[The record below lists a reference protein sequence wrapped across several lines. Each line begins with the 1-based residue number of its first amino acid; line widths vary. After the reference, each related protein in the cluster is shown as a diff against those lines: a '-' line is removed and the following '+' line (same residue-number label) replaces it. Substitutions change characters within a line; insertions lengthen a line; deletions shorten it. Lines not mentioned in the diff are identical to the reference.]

1 MPQYQW
7 VTFWTS
13 FNESLAFL
21 PSFKH
26 GVKEYFTGLVQVC
39 CQTVV
44 TESLSSWI
52 TAGSTLLFLCKCD
65 DGILFQAKVNNASL
79 VGIGYTQTLRP
90 GKTPCKALLY
100 IWRSTMYSFFLGL
113 YLYVWISGM
122 KLVLSALVDGKN
134 INAGGH
140 KLGLGLELEAWGSAL
155 PPQKMNLNTS
165 WTWPGVF
172 LSGQ

>member
-1 MPQYQW
+1 M
-7 VTFWTS
+7 
-13 FNESLAFL
+13 AFL

-26 GVKEYFTGLVQVC
+26 RVKEYFSSLVKVC
-39 CQTVV
+39 CKWKFWFMNHCRQYSASV
-44 TESLSSWI
+44 LQK
-52 TAGSTLLFLCKCD
+52 FN

-90 GKTPCKALLY
+90 GKAPCKALLY
-100 IWRSTMYSFFLGL
+100 IWRCLKVQCTFFLGL
-113 YLYVWISGM
+113 HWYLYVCISGM

-165 WTWPGVF
+165 WNWPGVF